1 MNSSCGKIIVLF
13 SEVYLKGIFSV
24 RLQVLGDKSDLPEGS
39 SDDIKAD
46 ASNRKM
52 AKLYKV
58 GEQ

>member
-1 MNSSCGKIIVLF
+1 
-13 SEVYLKGIFSV
+13 V
-24 RLQVLGDKSDLPEGS
+24 RLQVLGDKPHFPEGS

-58 GEQ
+58 GIQGTIY